1 MGETVQL
8 TAGDGHRFAAYRAMP
23 DTTLRGGLVILQEI
37 FGVTGHIRAVADEYA
52 GYGYLS
58 IAPAMFDRVEPG
70 VELPFT
76 EFPKAREYAAA
87 LKLEQT
93 LLDLQA
99 AVSSAAEAGRVG
111 VVGYCWGGTIAY
123 LAACECPIAAAVSYY
138 GGRIPQYLDRRP
150 RCPVMY
156 HFGEHDRGIPL
167 STVAEVRAG
176 HRDGSFHIYP
186 AGHGFNC
193 TERADYHPESAQ
205 LALERTLKFL
215 AEHVG

>member
-8 TAGDGHRFAAYRAMP
+8 TAGDGHHFTAYRARP
-23 DTTLRGGLVILQEI
+23 KAQPRGGIVILQEI
-37 FGVTGHIRAVADEYA
+37 FGVTRHIRDVVDQYA
-52 GYGYLS
+52 GHGYLS

-70 VELPFT
+70 IELAYT
-76 EFPKAREYAAA
+76 EFPKGRDYAAA

-93 LLDLQA
+93 LLDLHA
-99 AVSSAAEAGRVG
+99 AVQSAAEAGRTG

-123 LAACECPIAAAVSYY
+123 LAACECPVAAAVSYY
-138 GGRIPQYLDRRP
+138 GGRITQYLDRKP

-156 HFGEHDRGIPL
+156 HFGEHDKGIPL
-167 STVAEVRAG
+167 STVAQVRAG
-176 HRDGSFHIYP
+176 HREGIFHTYP

-193 TERADYHPESAQ
+193 TERADYHPESAR